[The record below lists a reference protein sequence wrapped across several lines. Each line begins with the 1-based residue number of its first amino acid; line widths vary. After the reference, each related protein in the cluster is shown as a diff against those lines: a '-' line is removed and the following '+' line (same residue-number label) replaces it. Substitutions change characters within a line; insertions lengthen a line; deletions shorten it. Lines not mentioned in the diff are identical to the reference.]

1 MSSNKE
7 DYINWQ
13 LSPDDDG
20 DEEDEDYSKEIHKQA
35 SKYAEVIVPAVLLGI
50 QEEIPDYELRL
61 MKAIF
66 RAGYAIASYPTEEQE
81 QLVVDYLAQE
91 LGRAN

>member
-1 MSSNKE
+1 MSISKE

-20 DEEDEDYSKEIHKQA
+20 DEEDEDYSKDIHEQA

-50 QEEIPDYELRL
+50 QEKIPDYELRL